1 MQNIAEGGEEDIK
14 VLPEEGLSVGI
25 GGETYNPAFPR
36 FSCQI
41 IIFLSDYDWE
51 QIVLEASSQT
61 NGILI
66 RHICCRW
73 QRTSYTLTSFQA
85 NVKNPKVIKGLLKIK
100 AVEMIKSSGRK

>member
-1 MQNIAEGGEEDIK
+1 MQNTAEGEEEDIK

-51 QIVLEASSQT
+51 QIVLERRHLKPTEFSSDT
-61 NGILI
+61 FVADG
-66 RHICCRW
+66 
-73 QRTSYTLTSFQA
+73 
-85 NVKNPKVIKGLLKIK
+85 NVLHTHCIDFIPDKCQKSQIAKLSK
-100 AVEMIKSSGRK
+100 AC